1 MMGCSRKIIYFS
13 MYRNGIKAE
22 PAGHAVL
29 WQNGAA
35 CRLEYHCRLADAS
48 VITPTYYFAGGASIV
63 GEPMAAGVVG
73 GGALGTAGVQNVVS
87 YCVKTSTEHFLGSEK
102 KASDL
107 EAICFG
113 DTPMEYGGGR
123 VDGAELHYANG
134 EGELHPAQIW
144 MDTVAETALNSQ
156 PKEWQQPPEKRL
168 EEMPKTQIWKKKV
181 SEQTPYKTSFRFGQ
195 VEQKEETLSECP
207 QEEERNRQD
216 TETESLKFPKR
227 METDVTYT
235 FPELLGILP
244 KLSLPPDGIR
254 RQCCRMELSDLEK
267 FPKKWKGLENNHFLL
282 HGYYQYHHLLL
293 VQLSGVRG
301 EQYAVGVPG
310 EFRYRDQY
318 MAETFGFSAFYPLKK
333 GNRRQGEFGYWYLYL
348 T

>member
-1 MMGCSRKIIYFS
+1 MGCSRKIIYFS
-13 MYRNGIKAE
+13 MYRDGIKAE
-22 PAGHAVL
+22 SAGHAVL
-29 WQNGAA
+29 WQNGTA
-35 CRLEYHCRLADAS
+35 CRLEYHCRLADAGI
-48 VITPTYYFAGGASIV
+48 ITPTYYFTGGASIV

-73 GGALGTAGVQNVVS
+73 GGAAGTAGIQNVVS
-87 YCVKTSTEHFLGSEK
+87 YCVKTSAEHFLGSEK

-123 VDGAELHYANG
+123 VDGTELRYANG
-134 EGELHPAQIW
+134 EGELHPAQVW

-156 PKEWQQPPEKRL
+156 PKEWQQPPEQKFP
-168 EEMPKTQIWKKKV
+168 EAPKTQVWKRKPP
-181 SEQTPYKTSFRFGQ
+181 EQIPQKTLFRFGQ
-195 VEQKEETLSECP
+195 VEQKEENP
-207 QEEERNRQD
+207 QECRQEKEENRQAP
-216 TETESLKFPKR
+216 ETESSKHP
-227 METDVTYT
+227 EADVTYT

-244 KLSLPPDGIR
+244 KLSLPPDGVR

-267 FPKKWKGLENNHFLL
+267 FPKRWKGLENNHFLL

-293 VQLSGVRG
+293 VQLSGVKG

-318 MAETFGFSAFYPLKK
+318 MAETFGFSTFYPLKK

>member
-1 MMGCSRKIIYFS
+1 MTGCSRNIIYFS

-35 CRLEYHCRLADAS
+35 CRLEYHYRPADGGI
-48 VITPTYYFAGGASIV
+48 VTPTYYFAGGASIT

-73 GGALGTAGVQNVVS
+73 GGASGTAGIESVVS

-102 KASDL
+102 KASEL
-107 EAICFG
+107 EAICFCG
-113 DTPMEYGGGR
+113 TPMEYSGGR
-123 VDGAELHYANG
+123 VDGKELRYANG
-134 EGELHPAQIW
+134 EEEPHPAQVW
-144 MDTVAETALNSQ
+144 MDVVAETALECNMPQAEQRTQMTQTERRMQLPYKEQRKPMQQAKVQESGI
-156 PKEWQQPPEKRL
+156 PKEQQRRHQGIEHKTEDTEGSPDTEKDAFQ
-168 EEMPKTQIWKKKV
+168 P
-181 SEQTPYKTSFRFGQ
+181 
-195 VEQKEETLSECP
+195 QKEP
-207 QEEERNRQD
+207 VAV
-216 TETESLKFPKR
+216 P
-227 METDVTYT
+227 YT
-235 FPELLGILP
+235 FPELMMNLP

-267 FPKKWKGLENNHFLL
+267 FPKKWRGLENNHFLL
-282 HGYYQYHHLLL
+282 HGYYQYHHLML
-293 VQLSGVRG
+293 VQLSGAKG
-301 EQYAVGVPG
+301 ERYAVGVPG

-333 GNRRQGEFGYWYLYL
+333 GSCGQGAFGYWYLYL

>member
-1 MMGCSRKIIYFS
+1 
-13 MYRNGIKAE
+13 MYRNGSKAE
-22 PAGHAVL
+22 SAGHAVL

-35 CRLEYHCRLADAS
+35 CRLEYHCRLAD
-48 VITPTYYFAGGASIV
+48 VGIITPTYYFAGGASIT
-63 GEPMAAGVVG
+63 GEPMATGVVG
-73 GGALGTAGVQNVVS
+73 GGASGTAGIQNVIS
-87 YCVKTSTEHFLGSEK
+87 YCVKTSAEHFLGSEK

-123 VDGAELHYANG
+123 IDGAELRYANG
-134 EGELHPAQIW
+134 EGELHLAQIW

-156 PKEWQQPPEKRL
+156 PKEWQQPPEQ
-168 EEMPKTQIWKKKV
+168 KTL
-181 SEQTPYKTSFRFGQ
+181 FRFGQ
-195 VEQKEETLSECP
+195 AEQREERPERQAEC
-207 QEEERNRQD
+207 QREEEGSTRNMQVD
-216 TETESLKFPKR
+216 VPKFLKHQ
-227 METDVTYT
+227 EADVTYT

-244 KLSLPPDGIR
+244 KISIPPDGMR
-254 RQCCRMELSDLEK
+254 KQCCRMELPDLEK
-267 FPKKWKGLENNHFLL
+267 FPRRWRGLENNHFLL

-293 VQLSGVRG
+293 VQLSGTKG

-310 EFRYRDQY
+310 EFHYRDQY